1 MNRLAQ
7 IKTLFFILLT
17 STLLVACDKED
28 DMHKTKVQESN
39 EKLAAYIAENNITVS
54 PTKSGLY
61 FIEIKRGNGI
71 KPTRRVKVKVHY
83 EGWLLDGTKFDSS
96 VDRGT
101 PFTFTLGAG
110 QVIPGWDE
118 GVALMEEGGEAKL
131 ILPQDLGYGNR
142 ATGNIPAYSPLVFQ
156 VKLIE
161 ILN

>member
-1 MNRLAQ
+1 MNTLAQ
-7 IKTLFFILLT
+7 IKTLFFIILA
-17 STLLVACDKED
+17 STLLVACNKED
-28 DMHKTKVQESN
+28 DMHKTKVNESN

-61 FIEIKRGNGI
+61 FIETKRGNGI

-96 VDRGT
+96 IDRGI

-110 QVIPGWDE
+110 QVIEGWDE
-118 GVALMEEGGEAKL
+118 GVALMEEGGEAIL